1 MPKMKRRRA
10 YDLLHYLGVRG
21 HTPLHIPHQ
30 HQSKRIDPELTAAYL
45 DAWFNHEITDDELE
59 AWFCL
64 CDEEAKQLGLSTYE
78 ETPIGV
84 IQDT

>member
-1 MPKMKRRRA
+1 M
-10 YDLLHYLGVRG
+10 
-21 HTPLHIPHQ
+21 
-30 HQSKRIDPELTAAYL
+30 IDPELTAAYL

-64 CDEEAKQLGLSTYE
+64 CDEEAKQLGLGLSTYE

-84 IQDT
+84 IQDA